1 MLIMCV
7 LFMKHSSLSN
17 KTFGFVHRRQEQNV
31 MPMTKW
37 VYNHNHTTATAT
49 LMPTTMLAER
59 NETYALYIIYTCIFR
74 IEFPSPFH
82 ICFMLLFYPRIV
94 HSRHFKNKIYKH
106 AKYISMS
113 IFHPFSLLHF
123 HSYLH
128 ACCFGCGVMP
138 IRRMES
144 HCLVTLAMSLVDTM

>member
-1 MLIMCV
+1 MNAETKTKTKFIALNSLNIVTRFHAQFSVQKKVLTNVDNVCV
-7 LFMKHSSLSN
+7 IYETHSSLPN

-82 ICFMLLFYPRIV
+82 ICFMLFFPSYRSFL
-94 HSRHFKNKIYKH
+94 
-106 AKYISMS
+106 
-113 IFHPFSLLHF
+113 PF
-123 HSYLH
+123 
-128 ACCFGCGVMP
+128 
-138 IRRMES
+138 
-144 HCLVTLAMSLVDTM
+144 